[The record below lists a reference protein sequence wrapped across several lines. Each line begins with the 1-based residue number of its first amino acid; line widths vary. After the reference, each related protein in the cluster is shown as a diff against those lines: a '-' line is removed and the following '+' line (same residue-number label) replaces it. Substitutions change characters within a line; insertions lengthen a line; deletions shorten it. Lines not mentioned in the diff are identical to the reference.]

1 MKRIK
6 FKKIKF
12 KKVNTK
18 GFVNYLLSIL
28 ISSVILALILIS
40 LPLTERVSSSAT
52 YDLINKSSMYWA
64 QEYILK
70 LDIQDQTDTKGKIN
84 KTKSILQSR
93 LRKIGVEQSN
103 ISSYTQEEGE
113 YIKISVQTTK
123 EKELIDSVIKSPY
136 IVNIVTRKN
145 DVNYED
151 TENPLIPYLP
161 ENYNPTDFSGE
172 DFRNVY
178 VTKLKNSAG
187 EYSYFALFKTWP
199 WRSDWKKFLEEFS
212 GQTVGVSIDGFVTPV
227 QINAQDTTFAVSA
240 STGEDK
246 YAKVTDILY
255 NSGNIPLSYSLEK
268 EQEVVADIAEIDY
281 IKLTEGILIAILFIY
296 IYLLIIEKTPKDILL
311 KSGLSSVLTVSGW
324 ITYLKVT
331 GTPIDIF
338 ILAIEVI
345 AIVVIIRLVT
355 ENIESR
361 LNVTILLLVVA
372 ILGVLFGSGYVKMF
386 TKDLI
391 LLLILSNL
399 SLLICSFYITNVR
412 KSLKI

>member
-12 KKVNTK
+12 KKGNTK

-52 YDLINKSSMYWA
+52 YDLVNKSSMYWA

-70 LDIQDQTDTKGKIN
+70 LDIQDQTDTTGKIN

-93 LRKIGVEQSN
+93 LRKIGVEQSS

-281 IKLTEGILIAILFIY
+281 IKLTEGIFIAILFIY
-296 IYLLIIEKTPKDILL
+296 IYLLIIEKTHKDILL

-338 ILAIEVI
+338 VLALEVI

>member
-1 MKRIK
+1 
-6 FKKIKF
+6 
-12 KKVNTK
+12 
-18 GFVNYLLSIL
+18 
-28 ISSVILALILIS
+28 
-40 LPLTERVSSSAT
+40 
-52 YDLINKSSMYWA
+52 MYWA